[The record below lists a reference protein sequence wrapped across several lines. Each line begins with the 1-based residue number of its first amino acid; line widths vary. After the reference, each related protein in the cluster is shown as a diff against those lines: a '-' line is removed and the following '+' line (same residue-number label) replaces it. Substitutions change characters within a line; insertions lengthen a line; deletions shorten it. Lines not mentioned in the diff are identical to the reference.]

1 MFLRLSYNQIN
12 CIHAAA
18 PDFATATESNTIKAT
33 TIRSP
38 TSAPEVTK
46 TLARYIVSTSYENL
60 PQKVRKEGVRMLL
73 NWVRVAVGWL
83 KLSD

>member
-1 MFLRLSYNQIN
+1 M
-12 CIHAAA
+12 
-18 PDFATATESNTIKAT
+18 
-33 TIRSP
+33 
-38 TSAPEVTK
+38 TK